1 MKVRSKGSRR
11 LATLAKEA
19 REEKSRSV
27 DSFFRSVYDSLSVR
41 VLAEAAANVPPARDE
56 DLAEI
61 EAGIEAA
68 SGPRIA
74 VAPAPEEKKRARR

>member
-41 VLAEAAANVPPARDE
+41 VLAEAAANVPPADDDE
-56 DLAEI
+56 LAEI
-61 EAGIEAA
+61 EAGIESLARRPA
-68 SGPRIA
+68 E
-74 VAPAPEEKKRARR
+74 APEKKRARR